1 MLQRAEENGTTMTTA
16 SIDPARNRRSFSLIA
31 NWRQYVVYIG
41 FAVIF
46 AVFAIVL
53 SDRGFLSTN
62 NLLNIT
68 RQTAIIS
75 IMAMAMTFVLCAGE
89 IDLSVGA
96 IAGLASVISSM
107 ALSRYGLIPSVLAGL
122 ATGLLV
128 GAVNGGLTAWIGIPS
143 FLVTLGMMGFARGLG
158 MWTSGTS
165 PVPVIND
172 TFIAIFGSGNIGPV
186 PVLVFWVA
194 VLGTVA
200 HITLR
205 RTPFG
210 RKILATGG
218 GETAARY
225 SGVKT
230 RTVKFQALMITAT
243 AASIAGMLYAG
254 RLQSGRFQLGEGD
267 ELSVIAAV
275 VLGGTSLFGG
285 AGTVVGSIVG
295 ALLIGV
301 INNGLILLGLD
312 FSQQL
317 MARGVLIVLAVAL
330 GRNQRS

>member
-1 MLQRAEENGTTMTTA
+1 MVKGS
-16 SIDPARNRRSFSLIA
+16 SIVSD
-31 NWRQYVVYIG
+31 WRQYVVYIG
-41 FAVIF
+41 FALIFVIF
-46 AVFAIVL
+46 AITL
-53 SDRGFLSTN
+53 SDRGFLSAN

-68 RQTAIIS
+68 RQTAIIA

-96 IAGLASVISSM
+96 IAGLASVTSGL
-107 ALSRYGLIPSVLAGL
+107 ALSRYGLAPAIATGL
-122 ATGLLV
+122 CTGLLV
-128 GAVNGGLTAWIGIPS
+128 GAVNGSLTAWIGIPS
-143 FLVTLGMMGFARGLG
+143 FLVSLGMMGFARGLG
-158 MWTSGTS
+158 MWMSGTS
-165 PVPVIND
+165 PVPVID
-172 TFIAIFGSGNIGPV
+172 ETFIAVFGSGNIGPV
-186 PVLVFWVA
+186 PVLVFWV
-194 VLGTVA
+194 VILGALA
-200 HITLR
+200 HTALR
-205 RTPFG
+205 KTPFG

-225 SGVKT
+225 SGIKT
-230 RTVKFQALMITAT
+230 RTVKFQALLITAT
-243 AASIAGMLYAG
+243 AASVAGMLYAG
-254 RLQSGRFQLGEGD
+254 RLHSGRFQLGEGD

-285 AGTVVGSIVG
+285 AGTVIGSIVG

-330 GRNQRS
+330 GRSQRA